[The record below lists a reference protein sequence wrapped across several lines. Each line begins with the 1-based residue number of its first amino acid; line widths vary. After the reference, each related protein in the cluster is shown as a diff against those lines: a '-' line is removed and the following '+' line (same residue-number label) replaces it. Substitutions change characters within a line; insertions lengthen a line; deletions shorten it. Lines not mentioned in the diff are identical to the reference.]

1 MYVVVMIIYIYIIY
15 IYIIIL
21 YIYIYIKQQF
31 VIWLVIELLKSSESP
46 KNLNSSHK
54 VSNKTENIRLDREI
68 LRERYIFPGKRHQI
82 VGDVRYL
89 VLDH

>member
-1 MYVVVMIIYIYIIY
+1 M
-15 IYIIIL
+15 
-21 YIYIYIKQQF
+21 
-31 VIWLVIELLKSSESP
+31 IWLVIELLKSSESP
-46 KNLNSSHK
+46 KNLNSLHK

>member
-1 MYVVVMIIYIYIIY
+1 MLLLWLYIYIIY
-15 IYIIIL
+15 IYYYII

-68 LRERYIFPGKRHQI
+68 MKERYIFPGKRHQI
-82 VGDVRYL
+82 VGDLRYL

>member
-1 MYVVVMIIYIYIIY
+1 MYVVVMIIYIYIWY

-21 YIYIYIKQQF
+21 YIYIYQQF
-31 VIWLVIELLKSSESP
+31 VIWLVIELLKNSESP
-46 KNLNSSHK
+46 KNFNSSLK

-68 LRERYIFPGKRHQI
+68 LKERYIFPGKRHQI
-82 VGDVRYL
+82 VGDLRYL

>member
-1 MYVVVMIIYIYIIY
+1 MLLLWLYIYIIY
-15 IYIIIL
+15 IYYYII